1 LTLARL
7 APMLRPLLRAGKQHP
22 GNDAQAEV
30 VVPKIRSSKKRMRQ
44 TRARTL
50 RNRTKRSQLR
60 TAIKR
65 VRAAGSSAEAATA
78 FGEAVS
84 LLDRAGRKHLIHP
97 NTAARHKSR
106 LAKAVAAKK
115 Q

>member
-1 LTLARL
+1 
-7 APMLRPLLRAGKQHP
+7 MLRPLLRAGKQHP